1 MIVGYIRMCT
11 QAEDRDREKALHQW
25 GAEKLYWE
33 KDSSRS
39 WVRPAYEEMAAT
51 LQPGDTVVV
60 SEFRQLAGSAR
71 DVLILL
77 HRLYSAKVEF
87 ASLRENFHTATGQG
101 RETLRVL
108 SALAEMEEERMLR
121 RQKNVE
127 KAKAAGRYKG
137 RTPLAIDEEKFRAV
151 CTLWRRCGGGGSSR
165 IRFTDGSRIWACKP
179 LKRCYTKKSWTI
191 HRIVQL
197 FDGTKGELSPERR
210 GFGCW
215 GRPYGP
221 ARKQP
226 PPG

>member
-108 SALAEMEEERMLR
+108 SALAEMEEER
-121 RQKNVE
+121 
-127 KAKAAGRYKG
+127 
-137 RTPLAIDEEKFRAV
+137 TPLAIDEEKFRAV
-151 CTLWRRCGGGGSSR
+151 CTRWRAGEMTAVAAMRLLGL
-165 IRFTDGSRIWACKP
+165 KP
-179 LKRCYTKKSWTI
+179 NTFY
-191 HRIVQL
+191 
-197 FDGTKGELSPERR
+197 RR
-210 GFGCW
+210 VKDLGL
-215 GRPYGP
+215 
-221 ARKQP
+221 
-226 PPG
+226 

>member
-121 RQKNVE
+121 RQKMW
-127 KAKAAGRYKG
+127 KRPRRPAAIKAGRPWPLTRRSFG
-137 RTPLAIDEEKFRAV
+137 RSVP
-151 CTLWRRCGGGGSSR
+151 GGGR
-165 IRFTDGSRIWACKP
+165 
-179 LKRCYTKKSWTI
+179 
-191 HRIVQL
+191 
-197 FDGTKGELSPERR
+197 ER
-210 GFGCW
+210 
-215 GRPYGP
+215 
-221 ARKQP
+221 
-226 PPG
+226 

>member
-60 SEFRQLAGSAR
+60 SEFRLLAGSAR

-87 ASLRENFHTATGQG
+87 ASLQENFHTATGQG

-151 CTLWRRCGGGGSSR
+151 CTRWRAGEMTAVAAMRLLGL
-165 IRFTDGSRIWACKP
+165 KP
-179 LKRCYTKKSWTI
+179 NTFY
-191 HRIVQL
+191 
-197 FDGTKGELSPERR
+197 RR
-210 GFGCW
+210 VKDLGL
-215 GRPYGP
+215 
-221 ARKQP
+221 
-226 PPG
+226 

>member
-137 RTPLAIDEEKFRAV
+137 RTPRAIDEEKFRAV
-151 CTLWRRCGGGGSSR
+151 CTRWRAGEMTAVAAMRLLGL
-165 IRFTDGSRIWACKP
+165 KP
-179 LKRCYTKKSWTI
+179 NTFY
-191 HRIVQL
+191 
-197 FDGTKGELSPERR
+197 RR
-210 GFGCW
+210 VKDLGL
-215 GRPYGP
+215 
-221 ARKQP
+221 
-226 PPG
+226 

>member
-39 WVRPAYEEMAAT
+39 WVR
-51 LQPGDTVVV
+51 PGDTVVV

-151 CTLWRRCGGGGSSR
+151 CTRWRAGEMTAVAAMRLLGL
-165 IRFTDGSRIWACKP
+165 KP
-179 LKRCYTKKSWTI
+179 NTFY
-191 HRIVQL
+191 
-197 FDGTKGELSPERR
+197 RR
-210 GFGCW
+210 VKDLGL
-215 GRPYGP
+215 
-221 ARKQP
+221 
-226 PPG
+226 